1 MIPTWLSTG
10 VEHDLLTLR
19 QQFRDM
25 PGLCLTRPQAVRL
38 LGVPS
43 EAADFMLAALQ
54 QEGYLFRTMSGAY
67 RRTSQSE
74 EASCRVGDP
83 AFLAL

>member
-1 MIPTWLSTG
+1 MIPTLLSTD

-19 QQFRDM
+19 QEFRDM
-25 PGLCLTRPQAVRL
+25 PGLCLTGPQAVRL

-54 QEGYLFRTMSGAY
+54 QEGYLFRTTSGAY
-67 RRTSQSE
+67 RRT
-74 EASCRVGDP
+74 CP
-83 AFLAL
+83 AES